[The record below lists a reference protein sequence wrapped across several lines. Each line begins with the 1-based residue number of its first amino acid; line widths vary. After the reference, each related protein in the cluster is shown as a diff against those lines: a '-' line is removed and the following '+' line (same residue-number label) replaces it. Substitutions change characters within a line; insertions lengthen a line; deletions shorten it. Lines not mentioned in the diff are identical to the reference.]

1 MKKFIAVA
9 VFAMASFGASAGEFC
24 NAVGDF
30 GEAAAEARDAGVSKQ
45 LALMVSSG
53 RQYSD
58 EFNQISKAIVDGAY
72 KMTDKTPKEVAAI
85 SREVCLSTMG
95 DK

>member
-1 MKKFIAVA
+1 MKKFIVA
-9 VFAMASFGASAGEFC
+9 VVFTGASFGASAGEFC
-24 NAVGDF
+24 NAVSEF

-53 RQYSD
+53 SQYSA

-85 SREVCLSTMG
+85 AREVCLSTMG

>member
-1 MKKFIAVA
+1 MKKFIVVA

-24 NAVGDF
+24 NAVGEF

-53 RQYSD
+53 SQYSAD
-58 EFNQISKAIVDGAY
+58 FNQISKAIVEGAY
-72 KMTDKTPKEVAAI
+72 KMTDKTPKEVAAVA
-85 SREVCLSTMG
+85 REVCLSTMG

>member
-1 MKKFIAVA
+1 MKKFIAAA

-24 NAVGDF
+24 NAVAEF

-45 LALMVSSG
+45 VSLMVSVSNNA
-53 RQYSD
+53 SA
-58 EFNQISKAIVDGAY
+58 EFNQIAKAIVDGAY
-72 KMTDKTPKEVAAI
+72 KMTDKTPKEVAAVA
-85 SREVCLSTMG
+85 REVCLSTVG

>member
-1 MKKFIAVA
+1 MKKLIAAA

-24 NAVGDF
+24 NAVGEF

-45 LALMVSSG
+45 LALIVSFG
-53 RQYSD
+53 GQYSAKV
-58 EFNQISKAIVDGAY
+58 NQLSKTIIDGAY
-72 KMTDKTPKEVAAI
+72 KMTDKTPKEVAAVT
-85 SREVCLSTMG
+85 REVCLSTMG

>member
-9 VFAMASFGASAGEFC
+9 IIAMASFGASAGEFC
-24 NAVGDF
+24 NAVSEF

-45 LALMVSSG
+45 IALMVTSG
-53 RQYSD
+53 SQYSA

-85 SREVCLSTMG
+85 AREVCLSTMG

>member
-1 MKKFIAVA
+1 MKKLIAAA

-24 NAVGDF
+24 NAVGEF

-53 RQYSD
+53 GQYS
-58 EFNQISKAIVDGAY
+58 A
-72 KMTDKTPKEVAAI
+72 
-85 SREVCLSTMG
+85 
-95 DK
+95 

>member
-1 MKKFIAVA
+1 MKKFIVVA

-24 NAVGDF
+24 NAVSEF

-45 LALMVSSG
+45 LALMVTSG
-53 RQYSD
+53 SQYSA

-85 SREVCLSTMG
+85 SREVCLSTMS